1 MFTRLFSGFTAFF
14 LLVQSLLGLAPVQE
28 PKCAPAFNGTFLQSW
43 YSSCWDDERWQDEI
57 EVMKEAGVE
66 YLILQD
72 IASLSSD
79 GEWTLYYPSEL
90 DVFSETPVYCDVI
103 ENALS
108 NCTGTG
114 IKVFIGL
121 ADFEKWWVGAGFTRD
136 FRTVCSVSADM
147 VTEIYGKYYADYS
160 DCFYGWYFTPE
171 INNNPIMKASSGL
184 IAKGLNKIIAAADSA
199 DSGLPL
205 LLSPYFTEYLAVP
218 SVLSALPEWTSFMK
232 NVHFRDGDIF
242 CPQDAVGAGWT
253 EESHL
258 EKVWQ
263 MYSAAVSACP
273 ADVKLWANCE
283 NFTSANDG
291 GLFSPPATVEK
302 EISTCTLDRFVRQMN
317 VASKYCEN
325 IITFSFSHYYSP
337 YCADDVYYRT
347 YLSYLE
353 NGYTLESTSPS
364 APEGLKCENG
374 TLCWQ
379 PCTDDTG
386 IAYYLVSENGKPVE
400 RIDSGNDL
408 SYPCKA
414 GKTYTVT
421 ALDAAGNAA
430 AASYVC
436 R

>member
-1 MFTRLFSGFTAFF
+1 MFTKLFSIISAFF
-14 LLVQSLLGLAPVQE
+14 VLLQSLSGFAPVQE
-28 PKCAPAFNGTFLQSW
+28 QKCNPAFNGTFVQSW
-43 YSSCWDDERWQDEI
+43 YSSYWDDERWQNEI
-57 EVMKEAGVE
+57 KVMKEAGVE

-79 GEWTLYYPSEL
+79 GEWTLYYPSGL
-90 DVFSETPVYCDVI
+90 DAFADTPVYCDVI

-121 ADFEKWWVGAGFTRD
+121 VDFEKWWVGAGLTRD
-136 FRTVCSVSADM
+136 FKTVCDTSADM
-147 VTEIYGKYYADYS
+147 VTEIYENYYSDYS

-184 IAKGLNKIIAAADSA
+184 IAKGLNKIIAAADRA
-199 DSGLPL
+199 DKNLPI

-218 SVLSALPEWTSFMK
+218 SVLSALPEWTAFMQ
-232 NVHFRDGDIF
+232 NVNFRDGDVF

-253 EESHL
+253 KESHL
-258 EKVWQ
+258 EKVWK
-263 MYSAAVSACP
+263 MYYAAVDACP

-283 NFTSANDG
+283 NFTSANEG

-337 YCADDVYYRT
+337 YCVDDVYYKT

-353 NGYTLESTSPS
+353 NGYTLEKNPPS
-364 APEGLKCENG
+364 APEQLKAENG
-374 TLCWQ
+374 TLTWK
-379 PCTDDTG
+379 PSLDDTG

-400 RIDSGNDL
+400 RIDNGSDL
-408 SYPCKA
+408 IFSCKKN
-414 GKTYTVT
+414 KTYTVT
-421 ALDAAGNAA
+421 ALDGAGNK
-430 AASYVC
+430 SSSEITT
-436 R
+436 